1 MEFVLYGTDKR
12 MEYLALRLKRAGHR
26 VLTWEGI
33 KSAYATKIDSLLEL
47 TGAVRLVLPLSAD
60 SALKTR
66 ALEGLPLGS
75 LVFGGSPPTDE
86 ESTALAAKKAITW
99 IDLAEDDDY
108 CRANAVP
115 TAEGALHKFLECT
128 PTCAAESTA
137 VIFGSGRVAEATID
151 LFSRVGI
158 DQLVCAR
165 NEKARRALRRA
176 GHRTCPLPVPEKKR
190 ARLSSASAL
199 INTVPKAG
207 IVDAEVIASLPRGT
221 PILELASGK
230 ENIDLS
236 AAEARGCPVFFL
248 PALPGKI
255 APKSAADAL
264 FSAITKPKDVRT

>member
-33 KSAYATKIDSLLEL
+33 TSAYATKIDSLLEL

-60 SALKTR
+60 GALKTR
-66 ALEGLPLGS
+66 ALEGLPPGS
-75 LVFGGSPPTDE
+75 LVFGGAPTDG
-86 ESTALAAKKAITW
+86 ESAALAAKKAITW
-99 IDLAEDDDY
+99 INLAEDDDY
-108 CRANAVP
+108 CRKNAVP

-128 PTCAAESTA
+128 PICAGEAEVA
-137 VIFGSGRVAEATID
+137 VFGSGRVAAATVD

-158 DQLVCAR
+158 SLLVCAR
-165 NEKARRALRRA
+165 NEKTRAALRRA

-190 ARLSSASAL
+190 ERFACVSAL
-199 INTVPKAG
+199 FNTVPKPG
-207 IVDAEVIASLPRGT
+207 IVDAEVIAALPRGT

-230 ENIDLS
+230 ENIDLD
-236 AAEARGCPVFFL
+236 AARARDCPVFFL

-264 FSAITKPKDVRT
+264 FSAITIQKDVRT